1 MTHSKKNNGS
11 LLLAGDIGGTKCSL
25 GIFLKTEQS
34 LELLTAK
41 TYASGSA
48 STLEEIIAAFLR
60 DTDSDVAAACLGIAG
75 PVIAGS
81 VRTTN
86 LPWHVAE
93 TELKKKFGWHKVKL
107 VNDLVAM
114 AGAIPQLKGEQ
125 LLEINPNAEQTTEGN
140 IGLIAAG
147 TGLGEALLV
156 RHKGAYVPCASEGG
170 HKDFAPKND
179 LEYRLHKHLAATFGH
194 VSIERLLSGSGLV
207 NIYRFLRQEEGSP
220 EPGWLS
226 EKLAR
231 EDAASVISGAASRRQ
246 DKVCEKSLD
255 LFVELY
261 GAEAGNLA
269 LQAMTKGGIYIGGG
283 IAPKISESMNGALF
297 MNAFTAKGR
306 MQPLLAK
313 IPVRL
318 ILEPQVALL
327 GAAACLNL

>member
-1 MTHSKKNNGS
+1 MTHSKINAGS

-25 GIFLKTEQS
+25 GIFRKTEQS

-41 TYASGSA
+41 TYASSSA
-48 STLEEIIAAFLR
+48 STLEEIIAAFLAET
-60 DTDSDVAAACLGIAG
+60 DTPVTGACLGIAG

-81 VRTTN
+81 VQTTN

-93 TELKKKFGWHKVKL
+93 TELKKRFGWSKVKL

-114 AGAIPQLKGEQ
+114 AGAIPQLNGEQ
-125 LLEINPNAEQTTEGN
+125 LLELNPDAEQTAEGN

-147 TGLGEALLV
+147 TGLGEALLL
-156 RHKGAYVPCASEGG
+156 RHKGSYVACASEGG
-170 HKDFAPKND
+170 HKDFAPQND
-179 LEYRLHKHLAATFGH
+179 LEYRLHRHLADIFGH

-231 EDAASVISGAASRRQ
+231 DDAAAVISGAASRKQ
-246 DKVCEKSLD
+246 DAVCEKALH
-255 LFVELY
+255 LFVEVY

-283 IAPKISESMNGALF
+283 IAPKIIEAITSTLF
-297 MNAFTAKGR
+297 MEAFTAKGR
-306 MQPLLAK
+306 MQPLLKK

-318 ILEPQVALL
+318 ILEPRVALL
-327 GAAACLNL
+327 GAAAHIT

>member
-1 MTHSKKNNGS
+1 MTRPKKNDGT

-25 GIFLKTEQS
+25 AIFLKTAQS
-34 LELLTAK
+34 LEPLTIK
-41 TYASGSA
+41 TYASRSA
-48 STLEEIIAAFLR
+48 STLEEIIAAFLAETGAR
-60 DTDSDVAAACLGIAG
+60 IATACLGIAG

-81 VRTTN
+81 VQTTN

-93 TELKKKFGWHKVKL
+93 TALKKKFDWRQVKL

-114 AGAIPQLKGEQ
+114 ASAIPQLKGGQ
-125 LLEINPNAEQTTEGN
+125 LLEINPGAEQRAEGN

-156 RHKGAYVPCASEGG
+156 RHKGSYVPCASEGG

-179 LEYRLHKHLAATFGH
+179 LEYRLHKNLAAMFGH
-194 VSIERLLSGSGLV
+194 VSIERLLSGTGLV
-207 NIYRFLRQEEGSP
+207 NIYRFLRQEAGSP

-231 EDAASVISGAASRRQ
+231 EDAASVISGAASLKQ
-246 DKVCEKSLD
+246 DQVCEKALD

-283 IAPKISESMNGALF
+283 IAPKIIEAINGALF
-297 MNAFTAKGR
+297 MKAFTAKGR
-306 MQPLLAK
+306 MEPLLEK

-318 ILEPQVALL
+318 ILEPHVALL
-327 GAAACLNL
+327 GAAASLDL